1 MLKHIEK
8 FIKGSIVILIVFAFI
23 FYLYSRTYAVGV
35 NKCINSN
42 IKLDTN
48 KQLRRFE
55 KSFMAA

>member
-1 MLKHIEK
+1 MKRN
-8 FIKGSIVILIVFAFI
+8 GNNLIQMKNI
-23 FYLYSRTYAVGV
+23 YNFYNTYNRTYAVGV

>member
-1 MLKHIEK
+1 MIII
-8 FIKGSIVILIVFAFI
+8 IKCIYGQKLTII
-23 FYLYSRTYAVGV
+23 YNNRTYAVGV